1 MKINIFFAFISLS
14 ILNNAYA
21 VPNNFYKKEN
31 SRRFVKTIHG
41 NYFSIEKFD
50 GDLVRIYE
58 EKDINNN
65 RLIGK
70 YEAVFINPVDGNFSY
85 NNFYQ
90 INKNYSYKNGKIY
103 SVNYEIGKMET
114 CFVKC
119 GDEIYYTEGKVVK
132 KNKYPA
138 CLSLF
143 DMEKRVLKFNVKY
156 VKDNCS

>member
-1 MKINIFFAFISLS
+1 MRIFP
-14 ILNNAYA
+14 ILIMTLASGLNAKNL
-21 VPNNFYKKEN
+21 PENFYMEETYKE
-31 SRRFVKTIHG
+31 FVREEAG
-41 NYFSIEKFD
+41 DVYYIEKK
-50 GDLVRIYE
+50 V
-58 EKDINNN
+58 NNN
-65 RLIGK
+65 LTAVLEEYTKNNKILGK

-143 DMEKRVLKFNVKY
+143 DIEKRVLKFSVKY

>member
-1 MKINIFFAFISLS
+1 MDEACAL
-14 ILNNAYA
+14 
-21 VPNNFYKKEN
+21 PDNFYKKE
-31 SRRFVKTIHG
+31 SSKRFVNTMHD
-41 NYFSIEKFD
+41 NHFSVQRFD

-58 EKDINNN
+58 EKDLKDN

-90 INKNYSYKNGKIY
+90 INKNCSYKNGKIY

-119 GDEIYYTEGKVVK
+119 GTEIYYKEGRMVK

-143 DMEKRVLKFNVKY
+143 DINERKLKYETDY
-156 VKDNCS
+156 VKNNCISN